1 MPTSKTSRPV
11 PVRIAPLAPIALAVV
26 VGIVVDRCAEPLTS
40 GAWFWV
46 AVGFATLSFA
56 CWKLPRTSVL
66 GIIFSSAA
74 LAGGWH
80 HVRWSDLKNDDLARG
95 ANETPTPCWL
105 RGTIRDVLG
114 FKLGEKPDD
123 KGYTRAILEINEVND
138 APVGWRTVS
147 GRAMVGIVGDR
158 SDLRAG
164 DPVETAGKLSLVQGP
179 LNPGE
184 FDYRDYLQ
192 AQGIRLKLSVD
203 GPKGVWRAEDS
214 SLSATSSRWSL
225 VHAIGTVR
233 SWSQTR
239 LTEGLDAQTAPLAA
253 ALLLGRREGVD
264 PDVNDAFARTGTTH
278 LLAISGLHMQVLAL
292 ALGGFLRML
301 RVPRRASFKAVM
313 IATIAYTLLVG
324 LMPSVVRSA
333 AMTIT
338 FCIAG
343 LMHRPSRAANTL
355 ATAALATLALNP
367 AHLFDVG
374 CQLSFL
380 AVAAIVWGAG
390 PAWNR
395 LKILHNADPLD
406 VLERKFES
414 PWKGMIRT
422 VSSMILQGV
431 MISVVVWLAAIPLT
445 SFRFHIVSPIGIL
458 LNVPLIPITSLALL
472 ASGIS
477 LGLAAIWGPLGTPAE
492 WTNAAL
498 LRWTEWIVR
507 WGAAQRWG
515 HWFVAEP
522 SWVWVV
528 AFYVLLGLTVVS
540 RSRQW
545 RSHRIF
551 VGAFVGSVIVGL
563 LLATIPSLTSRSTH
577 GPPEAIVLAVGHG
590 LAVVIDTGGGHAVLY
605 DCGKMRDPSVGR
617 RVIAPALWS
626 RGIRRLDAVI
636 LSHADADHYDGL
648 PDLLDRLPIEQVLV
662 PEGFAGG
669 EANPGTAELLDLAR
683 SRGAKVRNV
692 AAGESWK
699 TGETTFRVRHPAKGW
714 NPSASDNAR
723 SIVLDVFHGRRHLLL
738 TGDLDGQ
745 GLVTFTASRSEES
758 VDVMLSPHHGGK
770 TANPGWLYDHLAP
783 KQVVVSQRAP
793 VAGTRDALSILDVK
807 KIPLWRTWRHGA
819 LRLSWTKTG
828 IKITGFLDKKK
839 NGSTADSADKRR

>member
-1 MPTSKTSRPV
+1 MPTRETPRPV
-11 PVRIAPLAPIALAVV
+11 PVRVAPLAPIALAVV
-26 VGIVVDRCAEPLTS
+26 VGIIVDRFAEPFASRSWLWI
-40 GAWFWV
+40 AI
-46 AVGFATLSFA
+46 GFATLSFSF
-56 CWKLPRTSVL
+56 WKLPRTSAL
-66 GIIFSSAA
+66 GIVFASAA

-80 HVRWSDLKNDDLARG
+80 HVRWSDLKSDDLARG
-95 ANETPTPCWL
+95 ANETPAPCWL
-105 RGTIRDVLG
+105 RGTIKDVLG
-114 FKLGEKPDD
+114 FKPGVKPDD
-123 KGYTRAILEINEVND
+123 KGYTRAVFEINEVND

-147 GRAMVGIVGDR
+147 GRAMLGIVGDR

-164 DPVETAGKLSLVQGP
+164 EAVETAGKLSLVQGP
-179 LNPGE
+179 INPGE
-184 FDYRDYLQ
+184 FDYRDYLR

-203 GPKGVWRAEDS
+203 GPKSVWRAEHS
-214 SLSATSSRWSL
+214 SQATTSNRWSF
-225 VHAIGTVR
+225 VHAIGTAR
-233 SWSQTR
+233 FWSQTR
-239 LTEGLDAQTAPLAA
+239 LTKGLDAQTAALAA

-292 ALGGFLRML
+292 ALGGFLRVL
-301 RVPRRASFKAVM
+301 GVPRRASFKAVM
-313 IATIAYTLLVG
+313 FATIAYTLLVG

-338 FCIAG
+338 YCLAG
-343 LMHRPSRAANTL
+343 LMHRPNRAANTL

-390 PAWNR
+390 PAWTR

-414 PWKGMIRT
+414 PWKGMIRGPA
-422 VSSMILQGV
+422 SMILQGV
-431 MISVVVWLAAIPLT
+431 VISVVVWLAALPLT
-445 SFRFHIVSPIGIL
+445 SLRFHIVSPIGIL

-477 LGLAAIWGPLGTPAE
+477 LGLSAIWGPLGMPAE

-507 WGAAQRWG
+507 WGASQRQG

-522 SWVWVV
+522 PWVWVL
-528 AFYVLLGLTVVS
+528 AFYIILALAVVS

-545 RSHRIF
+545 RGHRIYI
-551 VGAFVGSVIVGL
+551 GAFVGSVIAGL
-563 LLATIPSLTSRSTH
+563 FLAAIPSLTSRSTQ
-577 GPPEAIVLAVGHG
+577 GPPEVIVLAVGHG
-590 LAVVIDTGGGHAVLY
+590 LAVVIDTGGGHAVLF
-605 DCGKMRDPSVGR
+605 DCGKMRDSSVGR

-648 PDLLDRLPIEQVLV
+648 PDLLDRLPIDQVLV

-683 SRGAKVRNV
+683 SRGARVRNL
-692 AAGESWK
+692 AAGENWK
-699 TGETTFRVRHPAKGW
+699 TGETSFLVRHPPKGW
-714 NPSASDNAR
+714 NLSASDNAR

-745 GLVTFTASRSEES
+745 GLAAFTESPAEEP

-770 TANPGWLYDHLAP
+770 TANPGWLYDYLAP

-793 VAGTRDALSILDVK
+793 IAGTRDALSVLEAK

-819 LRLSWTKTG
+819 LRLSWTGKA
-828 IKITGFLDKKK
+828 IVVTGFLDEKKS
-839 NGSTADSADKRR
+839 GPTADNTDEHR